1 MGDNRY
7 LCIMIREILFGRPT
21 LTLTTPTTSLDRAT
35 VRDIVKIAT
44 KWCVANFGVNNRR
57 HKPFKVSIRKQVS
70 GSPRYG
76 EFDPIENTMVIF
88 HNHCTT
94 TKLLVQTVLHE
105 YTHYMQPIRGSYF
118 KLLKEHGY
126 NNHPMEIEARESE
139 KQYSE
144 CWKYIK
150 TNI

>member
-1 MGDNRY
+1 
-7 LCIMIREILFGRPT
+7 MIREILFGRPT

>member
-7 LCIMIREILFGRPT
+7 LCIMIREMLFGRPT